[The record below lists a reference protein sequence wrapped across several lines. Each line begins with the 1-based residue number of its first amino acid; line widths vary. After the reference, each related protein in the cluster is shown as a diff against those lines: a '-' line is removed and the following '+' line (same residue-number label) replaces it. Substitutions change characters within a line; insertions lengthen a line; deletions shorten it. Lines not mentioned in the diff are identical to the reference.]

1 MALSEL
7 VEGRCDMMLTGGVDT
22 DNSPLMYM
30 SFSKTPAF
38 SKSGNISPFGDAA
51 DGMLIG
57 EGLGMLVLKRL
68 EDAERDNDRIYGVI
82 KGVGTSSD
90 GRFKSVYA
98 PRPAGQALAM
108 NRAYEDAGYSA
119 DTVGLLE
126 GHGTGTGAGDPTEF
140 TSMQMVFGANNP
152 RKQHIALGSVKS
164 QIGHTK
170 SAAGAAGIIKA
181 ILALHHKV
189 LPPTINVAK
198 PNAKFNIEDSALY
211 INTEAR
217 PWMQNGHP
225 RRSGVSA
232 FGFGGIN
239 VHITIEEYQG
249 VGSRDYR
256 MHEPYKTVILQASN
270 PAELLQL
277 GNEVLSK
284 LRGAES
290 ETAFKELIA
299 ESKNSQLNQH
309 HARVGFVATSIQD
322 CIELLET
329 ARTQGFSSSSWDHPK
344 GIYYQPKGIDVT
356 TNKVVALFA
365 GQGSQYVGM
374 GKELANAFPTVAKTF
389 EQADKLFKIT
399 GSSPLSDH
407 IFPIPV
413 FSKEERSQ
421 QQVELTKTQ
430 FAQPAIGVLSMGQFK
445 TLQQAGFAP
454 QFTAGH
460 SFGELT
466 ALWAAGVY
474 DDVTFLKLAKTRGE
488 AMAIDNPNEDAGTML
503 AVKAP
508 EQQVAAAIRNISGVT
523 IANVNSNQQVVL
535 GGSTAAI
542 KLAEE
547 QLKAQGFSVVPL
559 PVAAAFHTEFVRH
572 AQEPFSK
579 FVDQQHFNAP
589 AIPVYSN
596 TTGKAYPTDL
606 NELKSLLKNQILN
619 PVLFKSQI
627 ENIYDAGGRVFV
639 EFGPKGILT
648 NLVSNIL
655 EGKAHHVIAV
665 NASATKDS
673 DLLFRQA
680 TVQMQVLGLPLS
692 NIDPYKKEM
701 VPLPPKSKLTVA
713 LSGNNY
719 ISEQTQK
726 AHQDLMT
733 DGFKITGG
741 ETQIIEKIVTVEKIV
756 EVPAQQATPSPSE
769 NEEEIMNK
777 EVFQLLQNTF
787 DSFKANQ
794 TKSLEIFERFMDQQN
809 QQSQQL
815 LTILLQ
821 NMSGGNSNVTQAPLV
836 STGLNAVAPATSFA
850 SNGSNGVSKGFVSNG
865 SNGHAA
871 ALKTAPATPS
881 SNGKGLDLTKLN
893 GHAPKAITL
902 PTPPVSTEKSL
913 DLTKL
918 TSSLLEVVSEKTG
931 YPVEMLELSM
941 DMEADLGID
950 SIKRVEIF
958 GALTKLHPE
967 MSGINPNELTEL
979 RTLEEIVSFVG
990 AKSTASN
997 GTVVAEAPQKT
1008 AIIPSSASPVAA
1020 PVSPVAAPVSP
1031 ASVHIPSSTSGMDV
1045 TKLTASLL
1053 QVVGEKTGYP
1063 AEMLELSMDMEAD
1076 LGIDSIKRVEIFGA
1090 LTKLHPEMSGINPNE
1105 LTELRTLAEIV
1116 SFVGAK
1122 SGSSNG
1128 TVAAEAPQKTAIIPA
1143 AVSPVASPSSPIPVN
1158 TPTATVGMD
1167 VTKLTASLL
1176 EVVSEKT
1183 GYPAEMLELSMDMEA
1198 DLGIDS
1204 IKRVEIFGALTKL
1217 HPEMSGINPN
1227 ELTELRTLAEI
1238 VSFVGAKSTASNGT
1252 VAAEAPQK
1260 TTTILASVSPV
1271 AAPSSPVAANK
1282 PPATVGM
1289 DVIKLTASLLQ
1300 VVSEKTGYPAEM
1312 LELSMDMEADLGI
1325 DSIKR
1330 VEIFGALTKQHPEM
1344 SGINPNELTEL
1355 RTLAE
1360 IVSFVG
1366 AKSGVSNGTVS
1377 AEVPQKTA
1385 IIPASVSPVA
1395 APVSPVLANT
1405 PPATVGMDVN
1415 KLTASLL
1422 QVVSE
1427 KTGYPAEMLEISMDM
1442 EADLGIDSIK
1452 RVEIFGALTKL
1463 HPEMSGINPNEL
1475 TELRTLA
1482 EIVSFVGAKSTAS
1495 NGTVAAEAPQKTTII
1510 PASVSP
1516 VSAPVSPIPA
1526 TTPPATVGMDVNKL
1540 TTSLLQVVSEK
1551 TGYPAEMLELSMDM
1565 EADLGIDSIKRVEIF
1580 GALTKL
1586 HPEMSGI
1593 NPSELTELRT
1603 LAEIVSFVGAKSGA
1617 SNGTVAAEAPQKTA
1631 IIQAAVSPVA
1641 APVSPIPANT
1651 PPATVGMDV
1660 TKLTASLLQV
1670 VSEKTGY
1677 PAEMLELSMDM
1688 EADLGIDSIK
1698 RVEIFGALT
1707 KQHPEMSG
1715 INPNELTELRTL
1727 AEIVSFV
1734 GENVKKKV
1742 MA

>member
-1 MALSEL
+1 MNINSSLKKNPVAVIGMSAMFADAKNIEEYWTNIIQSKDSIKDVPPNRWLIDDYYDADMTAPDKTYCKRGGFLPEIDFNPMEFGLPPNILEVTDASQLLGLVAARDAFEDAGYGQNSEKFTKALREKTGVLLGVGGGQKLITPLISRLQYPIWERALRASGISEEDIPKIVAKMKSAYVGWNENAFPGLLGNVISGRITNRFDLGGINSVVDAACAASLSAIKMALSEL

-38 SKSGNISPFGDAA
+38 SKSGNSSPFSDAA

-198 PNAKFNIEDSALY
+198 PNAKFKIEDSALY
-211 INTEAR
+211 VNTEAR
-217 PWMQNGHP
+217 PWLQDGHHP

-249 VGSRDYR
+249 PERRDYR
-256 MHEPYKTVILQASN
+256 LHEPYKTVILQASN
-270 PAELLQL
+270 PAELLKL
-277 GNEVLSK
+277 GNEVLSQ

-290 ETAFKELIA
+290 EIAFKELITK
-299 ESKNSQLNQH
+299 SKNSQLNQH

-329 ARTQGFSSSSWDHPK
+329 AQNQGFSSSSWDHPK
-344 GIYYQPKGIDVT
+344 GIYYQPKGINVAM
-356 TNKVVALFA
+356 NKVVALFA

-374 GKELANAFPTVAKTF
+374 GKELANAFPTVVKTF
-389 EQADKLFKIT
+389 ELADKLFKIT
-399 GSSPLSDH
+399 GSSPLSNR

-413 FSKEERSQ
+413 FSKEERAQ

-430 FAQPAIGVLSMGQFK
+430 FAQPAIGVLSMGQYK

-474 DDVTFLKLAKTRGE
+474 NDITFLKLAKTRGE
-488 AMAIDNPNEDAGTML
+488 VMAIDNPNSDAGTML

-547 QLKAQGFSVVPL
+547 QLEAQGFSVVPL

-579 FVDQQHFNAP
+579 FVDQQHFNTP

-619 PVLFKSQI
+619 PVLFKNQI

-639 EFGPKGILT
+639 EFGPKGVLT

-701 VPLPPKSKLTVA
+701 IPLPPKSKLTVA

-719 ISEQTQK
+719 VSEPTQK
-726 AHQDLMT
+726 AHQDLMN

-741 ETQIIEKIVTVEKIV
+741 GTEIIEKIITIEKIV
-756 EVPAQQATPSPSE
+756 EVPVQHATPSPSE
-769 NEEEIMNK
+769 NEEETMNK
-777 EVFQLLQNTF
+777 EVFQLLQITL

-809 QQSQQL
+809 QQSQHL

-821 NMSGGNSNVTQAPLV
+821 NMNAGNKDMAHSPVV
-836 STGLNAVAPATSFA
+836 STDQNTVAPVASFVK
-850 SNGSNGVSKGFVSNG
+850 NGSNGVSKSPTPNG
-865 SNGHAA
+865 SNGYTAVI
-871 ALKTAPATPS
+871 TAPAPPA
-881 SNGKGLDLTKLN
+881 SNGKEVDLTKLN
-893 GHAPKAITL
+893 GHAPKAITV

-918 TSSLLEVVSEKTG
+918 TGSLLEVVSEKTG

-979 RTLEEIVSFVG
+979 RTL
-990 AKSTASN
+990 
-997 GTVVAEAPQKT
+997 
-1008 AIIPSSASPVAA
+1008 
-1020 PVSPVAAPVSP
+1020 
-1031 ASVHIPSSTSGMDV
+1031 
-1045 TKLTASLL
+1045 
-1053 QVVGEKTGYP
+1053 
-1063 AEMLELSMDMEAD
+1063 
-1076 LGIDSIKRVEIFGA
+1076 
-1090 LTKLHPEMSGINPNE
+1090 
-1105 LTELRTLAEIV
+1105 AEIV

-1122 SGSSNG
+1122 SGASNG
-1128 TVAAEAPQKTAIIPA
+1128 TVAAEVPQKTAIIQA
-1143 AVSPVASPSSPIPVN
+1143 AVSPVAAPVSLIPAN
-1158 TPTATVGMD
+1158 TPPATVGMD

-1176 EVVSEKT
+1176 AVVSEKT

-1238 VSFVGAKSTASNGT
+1238 VSFVGAKSGASNGT
-1252 VAAEAPQK
+1252 VAAAAPQK
-1260 TTTILASVSPV
+1260 VATIPVVSPV
-1271 AAPSSPVAANK
+1271 AAPSSPVAANT
-1282 PPATVGM
+1282 PSSNDGI
-1289 DVIKLTASLLQ
+1289 DVTKLTTSLLA

-1330 VEIFGALTKQHPEM
+1330 VEIFGALTKLHPEM

-1366 AKSGVSNGTVS
+1366 AKSGASNGTV
-1377 AEVPQKTA
+1377 AAAAPQKVAT
-1385 IIPASVSPVA
+1385 IPVAVSPVA
-1395 APVSPVLANT
+1395 AAVSPVSANT
-1405 PPATVGMDVN
+1405 PSSNDGMDVT

-1422 QVVSE
+1422 AVVSE

-1482 EIVSFVGAKSTAS
+1482 EIVSFVGAKS
-1495 NGTVAAEAPQKTTII
+1495 
-1510 PASVSP
+1510 
-1516 VSAPVSPIPA
+1516 
-1526 TTPPATVGMDVNKL
+1526 
-1540 TTSLLQVVSEK
+1540 
-1551 TGYPAEMLELSMDM
+1551 
-1565 EADLGIDSIKRVEIF
+1565 
-1580 GALTKL
+1580 
-1586 HPEMSGI
+1586 
-1593 NPSELTELRT
+1593 
-1603 LAEIVSFVGAKSGA
+1603 GA
-1617 SNGTVAAEAPQKTA
+1617 SNGTVAAEVPQKTA
-1631 IIQAAVSPVA
+1631 IIPVAVSPVVAAVSPV
-1641 APVSPIPANT
+1641 SANT
-1651 PPATVGMDV
+1651 PSATVGMDV
-1660 TKLTASLLQV
+1660 TKLTASLLAV